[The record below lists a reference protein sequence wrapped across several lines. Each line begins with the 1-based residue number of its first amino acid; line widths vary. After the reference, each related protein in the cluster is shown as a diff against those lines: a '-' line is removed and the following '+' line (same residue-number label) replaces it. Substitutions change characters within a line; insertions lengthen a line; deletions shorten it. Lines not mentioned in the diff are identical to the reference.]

1 MKVLQIN
8 CVYNTGST
16 GKIMQDI
23 DHRLQAQGIETV
35 ICYGRGKNVSVPGG
49 YKTCGELYSKW
60 NNLRSRMTG
69 IMYGGCGFSTRKLI
83 RIIQSE
89 NPDVVHLHCIN
100 GYFVNVYRLVE
111 WLKENKIATVLT
123 LHAEFMYTANCGYAL
138 DCERWKT
145 GCGHCPR
152 RKQETKSILL
162 DRTASS
168 WKRMRQAFAGFGD
181 RLVVCS
187 VSPWLMERAAAS
199 PILKEFRHE
208 VVMNG
213 LNTSVFKHTDAS
225 SLRGKYHLEGKKV
238 VLHVTP
244 NFTSPIKGG
253 RYVLELA
260 QRMQREDVAFVV
272 VGNTDRS
279 LSMPENVLDVGRVE
293 DQSELAAF
301 YSLADVT
308 LLTSEKETFSMVC
321 AESLCCGTPVV
332 GFQAGA
338 PEGISLPD
346 YSSFVKYGDT
356 EELQR
361 QLRSFLWERQWD
373 GQEISGQAAHQY
385 SREMMADHYQNI
397 YMDLMENAK
406 NGNETNQG

>member
-1 MKVLQIN
+1 MKILQIN

-23 DHRLQAQGIETV
+23 DQRLRTRGIETV
-35 ICYGRGKNVSVPGG
+35 VCYGRGKNVTAPGV

-83 RIIQSE
+83 RVIRSE

-100 GYFVNVYRLVE
+100 GYFVNIYRLVK
-111 WLKENKIATVLT
+111 WLKQNKVPTVLT
-123 LHAEFMYTANCGYAL
+123 LHAEFMYTANCGHAL

-238 VLHVTP
+238 ALHVTP

-260 QRMQREDVAFVV
+260 QRMKREDVVFVV
-272 VGNTDRS
+272 VGNTDRG

-361 QLRSFLWERQWD
+361 QLQSFLWERQWD
-373 GQEISGQAAHQY
+373 AQEISGQAALRY
-385 SREMMADHYQNI
+385 SRETMADHYQNI
-397 YMDLMENAK
+397 YMDLMEKAK
-406 NGNETNQG
+406 NGNKTDQG

>member
-1 MKVLQIN
+1 MKILQIN

-23 DHRLQAQGIETV
+23 DQGLRTRGIETV
-35 ICYGRGKNVSVPGG
+35 ICYGRGKNVTAPGV

-60 NNLRSRMTG
+60 NNLKSRMTG

-83 RIIQSE
+83 RIIQLE
-89 NPDVVHLHCIN
+89 KPDVVHLHCIN
-100 GYFVNVYRLVE
+100 GYFVNIYRLVK
-111 WLKENKIATVLT
+111 WLKQNKIPTVLT

-168 WKRMRQAFAGFGD
+168 WKWMKQAFSGFGD

-187 VSPWLMERAAAS
+187 VSPWLMERAASS
-199 PILKEFRHE
+199 PILKGFRHE

-225 SLRGKYHLEGKKV
+225 SLRRKYHLEGKKV
-238 VLHVTP
+238 ALHVTP

-260 QRMQREDVAFVV
+260 RRMKREDVVFVV

-279 LSMPENVLDVGRVE
+279 LSMPENVLDIGRVE

-301 YSLADVT
+301 YSLADVA

-356 EELQR
+356 EKLQK

-373 GQEISGQAAHQY
+373 RQEISEQAARQY
-385 SREMMADHYQNI
+385 SREMMVGHYQNI

-406 NGNETNQG
+406 NGNKTDQG

>member
-1 MKVLQIN
+1 
-8 CVYNTGST
+8 
-16 GKIMQDI
+16 
-23 DHRLQAQGIETV
+23 
-35 ICYGRGKNVSVPGG
+35 
-49 YKTCGELYSKW
+49 
-60 NNLRSRMTG
+60 
-69 IMYGGCGFSTRKLI
+69 
-83 RIIQSE
+83 
-89 NPDVVHLHCIN
+89 
-100 GYFVNVYRLVE
+100 
-111 WLKENKIATVLT
+111 
-123 LHAEFMYTANCGYAL
+123 
-138 DCERWKT
+138 
-145 GCGHCPR
+145 
-152 RKQETKSILL
+152 
-162 DRTASS
+162 
-168 WKRMRQAFAGFGD
+168 
-181 RLVVCS
+181 
-187 VSPWLMERAAAS
+187 
-199 PILKEFRHE
+199 
-208 VVMNG
+208 
-213 LNTSVFKHTDAS
+213 
-225 SLRGKYHLEGKKV
+225 
-238 VLHVTP
+238 
-244 NFTSPIKGG
+244 
-253 RYVLELA
+253 
-260 QRMQREDVAFVV
+260 MQREDVAFVV

-397 YMDLMENAK
+397 YMDLMENAQ